1 MTTYKAVNII
11 PLKYMLIR
19 QVQFL
24 QVQWNQHFLIADMF
38 ILIKPTLLFIDILVN
53 ISSLLILYIK
63 PWYQEK
69 PCIREKGTQI
79 IIHYPRYL
87 HSLRNFEIVIMV
99 ESAVDPIYCTDKWP
113 KYKDGVNKRNFSAC
127 WNFYNRSVYLLL

>member
-1 MTTYKAVNII
+1 MYLFQRIRLYLYFAVMTTYKAVNII
-11 PLKYMLIR
+11 PLKYVLIR

-63 PWYQEK
+63 P
-69 PCIREKGTQI
+69 
-79 IIHYPRYL
+79 
-87 HSLRNFEIVIMV
+87 
-99 ESAVDPIYCTDKWP
+99 
-113 KYKDGVNKRNFSAC
+113 
-127 WNFYNRSVYLLL
+127 

>member
-1 MTTYKAVNII
+1 MYLFQRIRLYLDFAVMTTYKAVNII
-11 PLKYMLIR
+11 PLKYVLIR

-63 PWYQEK
+63 PYDIKKNHVYVRREPKLLFIILDIYIHSGISKSLSWLKALWTLYTVQINDLN
-69 PCIREKGTQI
+69 IR
-79 IIHYPRYL
+79 
-87 HSLRNFEIVIMV
+87 MV
-99 ESAVDPIYCTDKWP
+99 
-113 KYKDGVNKRNFSAC
+113 
-127 WNFYNRSVYLLL
+127 

>member
-63 PWYQEK
+63 P
-69 PCIREKGTQI
+69 
-79 IIHYPRYL
+79 
-87 HSLRNFEIVIMV
+87 
-99 ESAVDPIYCTDKWP
+99 
-113 KYKDGVNKRNFSAC
+113 
-127 WNFYNRSVYLLL
+127 

>member
-1 MTTYKAVNII
+1 MYLFQIIRLYLDFAVMTTYKAVNII
-11 PLKYMLIR
+11 PLKYVLIR

-63 PWYQEK
+63 P
-69 PCIREKGTQI
+69 
-79 IIHYPRYL
+79 
-87 HSLRNFEIVIMV
+87 
-99 ESAVDPIYCTDKWP
+99 
-113 KYKDGVNKRNFSAC
+113 
-127 WNFYNRSVYLLL
+127 

>member
-1 MTTYKAVNII
+1 MYLFQRIRLYLDFAVMTTYKAVNIK
-11 PLKYMLIR
+11 PLKYVLIR

-63 PWYQEK
+63 P
-69 PCIREKGTQI
+69 
-79 IIHYPRYL
+79 
-87 HSLRNFEIVIMV
+87 
-99 ESAVDPIYCTDKWP
+99 
-113 KYKDGVNKRNFSAC
+113 
-127 WNFYNRSVYLLL
+127 

>member
-1 MTTYKAVNII
+1 MYLFQRIRLYLDFAVMTTYKAVNII
-11 PLKYMLIR
+11 PIKYMLIR

-63 PWYQEK
+63 P
-69 PCIREKGTQI
+69 
-79 IIHYPRYL
+79 
-87 HSLRNFEIVIMV
+87 
-99 ESAVDPIYCTDKWP
+99 
-113 KYKDGVNKRNFSAC
+113 
-127 WNFYNRSVYLLL
+127 

>member
-1 MTTYKAVNII
+1 MYLFQRIRLYLDFAVMTSYKAVNII
-11 PLKYMLIR
+11 PLKYVLIR

-63 PWYQEK
+63 P
-69 PCIREKGTQI
+69 
-79 IIHYPRYL
+79 
-87 HSLRNFEIVIMV
+87 
-99 ESAVDPIYCTDKWP
+99 
-113 KYKDGVNKRNFSAC
+113 
-127 WNFYNRSVYLLL
+127 

>member
-1 MTTYKAVNII
+1 MYLFQRIRLYLDFAVMTTYKAVNII
-11 PLKYMLIR
+11 LLKYMLIR

-63 PWYQEK
+63 P
-69 PCIREKGTQI
+69 
-79 IIHYPRYL
+79 
-87 HSLRNFEIVIMV
+87 
-99 ESAVDPIYCTDKWP
+99 
-113 KYKDGVNKRNFSAC
+113 
-127 WNFYNRSVYLLL
+127 

>member
-1 MTTYKAVNII
+1 MYLFQRKRLYLDFAVMTTYKAVNII

-63 PWYQEK
+63 P
-69 PCIREKGTQI
+69 
-79 IIHYPRYL
+79 
-87 HSLRNFEIVIMV
+87 
-99 ESAVDPIYCTDKWP
+99 
-113 KYKDGVNKRNFSAC
+113 
-127 WNFYNRSVYLLL
+127 

>member
-1 MTTYKAVNII
+1 MYLFQRIRLYLDFAVMTTYKAVNII

-19 QVQFL
+19 QIQFL

-63 PWYQEK
+63 P
-69 PCIREKGTQI
+69 
-79 IIHYPRYL
+79 
-87 HSLRNFEIVIMV
+87 
-99 ESAVDPIYCTDKWP
+99 
-113 KYKDGVNKRNFSAC
+113 
-127 WNFYNRSVYLLL
+127 

>member
-1 MTTYKAVNII
+1 MYLFQIIRLYLNFSVMTTYKAVNII
-11 PLKYMLIR
+11 PLKYVLIR

-63 PWYQEK
+63 P
-69 PCIREKGTQI
+69 
-79 IIHYPRYL
+79 
-87 HSLRNFEIVIMV
+87 
-99 ESAVDPIYCTDKWP
+99 
-113 KYKDGVNKRNFSAC
+113 
-127 WNFYNRSVYLLL
+127 

>member
-1 MTTYKAVNII
+1 MYLFQRIRLYLDFAVMTTYKAVNII
-11 PLKYMLIR
+11 PLKYVLIR

-63 PWYQEK
+63 P
-69 PCIREKGTQI
+69 
-79 IIHYPRYL
+79 
-87 HSLRNFEIVIMV
+87 
-99 ESAVDPIYCTDKWP
+99 
-113 KYKDGVNKRNFSAC
+113 
-127 WNFYNRSVYLLL
+127 

>member
-1 MTTYKAVNII
+1 MYLFQRIRLYLDFAVMTTYKAVNII
-11 PLKYMLIR
+11 PLKYVFIR

-63 PWYQEK
+63 P
-69 PCIREKGTQI
+69 
-79 IIHYPRYL
+79 
-87 HSLRNFEIVIMV
+87 
-99 ESAVDPIYCTDKWP
+99 
-113 KYKDGVNKRNFSAC
+113 
-127 WNFYNRSVYLLL
+127 

>member
-1 MTTYKAVNII
+1 MYLFQRIRLYLDFAVMTTYKAVNIL
-11 PLKYMLIR
+11 PLKYVLIR

-63 PWYQEK
+63 P
-69 PCIREKGTQI
+69 
-79 IIHYPRYL
+79 
-87 HSLRNFEIVIMV
+87 
-99 ESAVDPIYCTDKWP
+99 
-113 KYKDGVNKRNFSAC
+113 
-127 WNFYNRSVYLLL
+127 

>member
-1 MTTYKAVNII
+1 MYLFQRIRLYLDFAVMTTYKAVNII

-24 QVQWNQHFLIADMF
+24 QVQLNQHFLIADMF

-63 PWYQEK
+63 P
-69 PCIREKGTQI
+69 
-79 IIHYPRYL
+79 
-87 HSLRNFEIVIMV
+87 
-99 ESAVDPIYCTDKWP
+99 
-113 KYKDGVNKRNFSAC
+113 
-127 WNFYNRSVYLLL
+127 